1 MVEDD
6 IRAVRIIDAMVYRE
20 SWSEQL
26 LRNEIE
32 RDDRVHMVATI
43 PTGGES
49 IDSAPANER
58 IAGHGGLLIVGD
70 EATLT
75 TIAVDPE
82 CQGSAIATRLLGA
95 LFEGARTRGIKAMT
109 LEVRA
114 SNRRAQRLYHRFGF
128 APVGVRSGYY
138 MSDRGREDAVI
149 MWVHEVDSPE
159 YHNRL
164 RTLAGLIELE
174 VGGPH
179 HG

>member
-1 MVEDD
+1 
-6 IRAVRIIDAMVYRE
+6 MVYRE

-32 RDDRVHMVATI
+32 RDDRIHLVAA
-43 PTGGES
+43 
-49 IDSAPANER
+49 IDDDAHSDGR
-58 IAGHGGLLIVGD
+58 VVGHGGMLVVAG

-75 TIAVDPE
+75 TVAVDPE
-82 CQGSAIATRLLGA
+82 HQGSAIATRVLCA
-95 LFEGARTRGIKAMT
+95 LFEAAVARGVTAMT

-128 APVGVRSGYY
+128 APVAVRSGYY
-138 MSDRGREDAVI
+138 ASDRGREDAVI
-149 MWVHEVDSPE
+149 MWAYDVDAPE

-164 RTLAGLIELE
+164 RTLAGLVELE